1 MKILS
6 IEQNINSIQYSLKK
20 DMLVPCWVYSV
31 PIKVRKGSQL
41 NFIEKT
47 VLELIQIDD
56 SLKNNIERLSS
67 TLGFFSHNKKED
79 KTEILKLILKK
90 IDSLSIEVIKNEL
103 DEKNVDVNIYQFYQ
117 EVYSNE
123 VLPVV
128 TKDVKNYSYSENN
141 SKFHENYFRKIIFK
155 PNISSSKTIESFLID
170 KFDKNNHT
178 YPSQSDLIK
187 TIFLH
192 NQSDCE
198 TCHKIDYTDTN
209 IDINEKPELVYLHT
223 KFYIPSSINMEQII
237 ITNGFTNGFSSLFR
251 NIFMDQFQELL
262 KLFRAESPVDVE
274 KRKETDIKIP
284 FDNHI
289 NHYPVIVSNIR
300 NIEKAFPGLQDLL
313 SDSKELKKAK
323 KIAETYYD
331 IIEEL
336 LKNLTIDKKYN
347 SSLKD
352 KGLIKKSAK
361 DIGFKISS
369 KNKFKIFNV
378 SSSKD
383 NLQKYLAKAIIY
395 KVKEL
400 YEIADKYPKFLYILE
415 ELFPY
420 RNAFK
425 HSDNESNIEKINE
438 NRLTQYKSIIYN
450 LISIVL
456 KINQTTNE
464 IEYFNDD
471 IGYIQNAYI
480 KLESELSI
488 ETMSKLPQEIKD
500 NLVSINF
507 YLSEEN
513 DFDTNKYNTVKDV
526 INTIYSTFEFILKKL
541 VYNIPS
547 DKKQQIS
554 DKEIVLNKIQL
565 SEISLGES
573 LTSVGENMLNQALN
587 NTGGSLGAYMLIYL
601 YFQDYTEHEFI
612 SLIEEILI
620 LRKHGVPTMEE
631 VQNIT
636 KNKLDNLK
644 KESYQYLEKLL
655 EKL

>member
-6 IEQNINSIQYSLKK
+6 IEQNNDSIQYSLKR

-31 PIKVRKGSQL
+31 PIKVKKGSQL

-47 VLELIQIDD
+47 VLELIQIDN
-56 SLKNNIERLSS
+56 SLKNDIERLSS
-67 TLGFFSHNKKED
+67 ILGFFSHDKKED

-90 IDSLSIEVIKNEL
+90 IDSLRLEEIENEL
-103 DEKNVDVNIYQFYQ
+103 DEKDDDVNIYQFYQ

-123 VLPVV
+123 VLPIV

-141 SKFHENYFRKIIFK
+141 AKFHENYFRKIIFK
-155 PNISSSKTIESFLID
+155 PNISSSKTIKSFLID
-170 KFDKNNHT
+170 KFDKNTYT

-192 NQSDCE
+192 NQSNCE

-223 KFYIPSSINMEQII
+223 KLYIPSNNIEKII

-251 NIFMDQFQELL
+251 NIFMDQFQEFL
-262 KLFRAESPVDVE
+262 KLFREELATDVD

-289 NHYPVIVSNIR
+289 NHYPVIESNIR
-300 NIEKAFPGLQDLL
+300 KIEKEFPILQDNL
-313 SDSKELKKAK
+313 SNSKEIKSAK
-323 KIAETYYD
+323 KIAEIYYD

-336 LKNLTIDKKYN
+336 LKNLTINKKYN

-352 KGLIKKSAK
+352 KVLLKKLAI
-361 DIGFKISS
+361 DIGFKINS

-378 SSSKD
+378 SFSKD

-438 NRLTQYKSIIYN
+438 YKLIKYKSIVYDI
-450 LISIVL
+450 ISIVL

-464 IEYFNDD
+464 IEYINDD
-471 IGYIQNAYI
+471 MGYIQNAYI
-480 KLESELSI
+480 RLESELSI

-500 NLVSINF
+500 NFVSINF

-513 DFDTNKYNTVKDV
+513 DFDTNKYNTVKEV

-541 VYNIPS
+541 VNNIPS
-547 DKKQQIS
+547 EKKQQFS
-554 DKEIVLNKIQL
+554 DKKRALSKIQS
-565 SEISLGES
+565 SEITLGES

-601 YFQDYTEHEFI
+601 YFQDYTENEFI
-612 SLIEEILI
+612 NLIEEILI

-636 KNKLDNLK
+636 KDKLDNLK
-644 KESYQYLEKLL
+644 QESYKYLEKLL
-655 EKL
+655 EEI

>member
-6 IEQNINSIQYSLKK
+6 IEQNNDSIQYSLKR
-20 DMLVPCWVYSV
+20 DILVPCWVYSV
-31 PIKVRKGSQL
+31 PIKVKKGSQL

-47 VLELIQIDD
+47 VLELIQIDN
-56 SLKNNIERLSS
+56 SLKNDIERLSS
-67 TLGFFSHNKKED
+67 ILGFFSHDKKED
-79 KTEILKLILKK
+79 KTEILELILKK
-90 IDSLSIEVIKNEL
+90 IDSLRLEEIENEL
-103 DEKNVDVNIYQFYQ
+103 DEKDVDVNIYQFYQ

-123 VLPVV
+123 VLPIV
-128 TKDVKNYSYSENN
+128 TKDIKNYSFSENN
-141 SKFHENYFRKIIFK
+141 VKFHENYFRKIIFK
-155 PNISSSKTIESFLID
+155 PNISSSKTIKSFLID
-170 KFDKNNHT
+170 KFDKNT
-178 YPSQSDLIK
+178 YSYPSQSDLIK

-192 NQSDCE
+192 NQSNCE

-209 IDINEKPELVYLHT
+209 IDINEKPELVHLHT
-223 KFYIPSSINMEQII
+223 KLYIPSSNIEQII

-251 NIFMDQFQELL
+251 NIFMNQFQEFL
-262 KLFRAESPVDVE
+262 KLFREELATDVD

-289 NHYPVIVSNIR
+289 NHYPVIESNIR
-300 NIEKAFPGLQDLL
+300 KIEKELPILQDNL
-313 SDSKELKKAK
+313 SNSKEIKSAK

-336 LKNLTIDKKYN
+336 LKNLTINKKYN

-352 KGLIKKSAK
+352 KVLLKKLAI
-361 DIGFKISS
+361 DIGFKINS

-378 SSSKD
+378 SYNKD
-383 NLQKYLAKAIIY
+383 NLQKYLAKTIIY

-400 YEIADKYPKFLYILE
+400 YEIADKYPKLLYILE
-415 ELFPY
+415 ELFSY

-438 NRLTQYKSIIYN
+438 YKLIKYKSIVYDI
-450 LISIVL
+450 ISIVL
-456 KINQTTNE
+456 KVNQTTNE
-464 IEYFNDD
+464 IEYINDD

-480 KLESELSI
+480 RLESELSI

-513 DFDTNKYNTVKDV
+513 DFDTNKYNTVKEV
-526 INTIYSTFEFILKKL
+526 INIIYSTFEFILKKL
-541 VYNIPS
+541 VNTIPS
-547 DKKQQIS
+547 EKKQQVL
-554 DKEIVLNKIQL
+554 DKEIVLKKIQL
-565 SEISLGES
+565 SEITLGES

-601 YFQDYTEHEFI
+601 YFQDYTENDFI
-612 SLIEEILI
+612 SLIEEVLI

-631 VQNIT
+631 IQNIT
-636 KNKLDNLK
+636 KDKLDNLK
-644 KESYQYLEKLL
+644 QESYKHLEKLL
-655 EKL
+655 EEI

>member
-6 IEQNINSIQYSLKK
+6 IEQNSDSIQYSLKR
-20 DMLVPCWVYSV
+20 DMLIPCWVYSV
-31 PIKVRKGSQL
+31 PIKVKKGSQL

-47 VLELIQIDD
+47 VLELIQIDN
-56 SLKNNIERLSS
+56 SLKNDIERLSS
-67 TLGFFSHNKKED
+67 TLGFFSHDKKED
-79 KTEILKLILKK
+79 KTEILELILKK
-90 IDSLSIEVIKNEL
+90 IDSLGLEVIQNEL
-103 DEKNVDVNIYQFYQ
+103 DEKDVDVNIYQFYQ

-123 VLPVV
+123 ILPIV
-128 TKDVKNYSYSENN
+128 TKDVKNYSYCENN
-141 SKFHENYFRKIIFK
+141 TKFHENYFRKIIFK
-155 PNISSSKTIESFLID
+155 PNISSSKTIKSFLID
-170 KFDKNNHT
+170 RFDKNT
-178 YPSQSDLIK
+178 YTNPSQSDLIK
-187 TIFLH
+187 TVFLH
-192 NQSDCE
+192 NQSNCE

-223 KFYIPSSINMEQII
+223 KLYIPSNNIEKII

-251 NIFMDQFQELL
+251 NIFMDQFQEFL
-262 KLFRAESPVDVE
+262 KLFREELATDVD

-289 NHYPVIVSNIR
+289 NHYPVIESNIR
-300 NIEKAFPGLQDLL
+300 KIEKELPILQNNL
-313 SDSKELKKAK
+313 SNSKEIKSAK
-323 KIAETYYD
+323 KIAEIYYD

-352 KGLIKKSAK
+352 KGLLKKLAK
-361 DIGFKISS
+361 DIGFKISN

-383 NLQKYLAKAIIY
+383 NLQKYLAKSIIY
-395 KVKEL
+395 KAKEL
-400 YEIADKYPKFLYILE
+400 YEIADKYPKLLYILE

-438 NRLTQYKSIIYN
+438 YKLIKYKCIVYDI
-450 LISIVL
+450 ISIVL

-464 IEYFNDD
+464 IENINDD
-471 IGYIQNAYI
+471 TGYIQNAYI
-480 KLESELSI
+480 RLESELSI

-513 DFDTNKYNTVKDV
+513 DFDTNKYNTVKEV

-541 VYNIPS
+541 VHNISS

-554 DKEIVLNKIQL
+554 DKEIVLNKIQS
-565 SEISLGES
+565 SEITLGES

-601 YFQDYTEHEFI
+601 YFQDYIENDFI

-636 KNKLDNLK
+636 KDKLDNLK
-644 KESYQYLEKLL
+644 QESYKHLEKLL
-655 EKL
+655 ERL

>member
-6 IEQNINSIQYSLKK
+6 IEQNNDSIQYSLKR

-31 PIKVRKGSQL
+31 PIKVKKGSQL

-47 VLELIQIDD
+47 VLELIQIDN
-56 SLKNNIERLSS
+56 SLKNDIERLSS
-67 TLGFFSHNKKED
+67 ILGFFSHDKKED

-90 IDSLSIEVIKNEL
+90 IDSLRLEEIENEL
-103 DEKNVDVNIYQFYQ
+103 DEKDVDVNIYQFYQ

-123 VLPVV
+123 VLPIV

-141 SKFHENYFRKIIFK
+141 AKFHENYFRKIIFK
-155 PNISSSKTIESFLID
+155 PNISSSKTIKSFLID
-170 KFDKNNHT
+170 KFDKNTYT

-192 NQSDCE
+192 NQSNCE

-223 KFYIPSSINMEQII
+223 KLYIPSNNIEKII

-251 NIFMDQFQELL
+251 NIFMDQFQEFL
-262 KLFRAESPVDVE
+262 KLFREELATDVD

-289 NHYPVIVSNIR
+289 NHYPVIESNIR
-300 NIEKAFPGLQDLL
+300 KIEKEFPILQDNL
-313 SDSKELKKAK
+313 SNSKEIKSAK
-323 KIAETYYD
+323 KIAEIYYD

-336 LKNLTIDKKYN
+336 LKNLTINKKYN

-352 KGLIKKSAK
+352 KVLLKKLAI
-361 DIGFKISS
+361 DIGFKINS

-378 SSSKD
+378 SFSKD

-438 NRLTQYKSIIYN
+438 YKLIKYKSIVYDI
-450 LISIVL
+450 ISIVL

-464 IEYFNDD
+464 IEYINDD
-471 IGYIQNAYI
+471 MGYIQNAYI
-480 KLESELSI
+480 RLESELSI

-500 NLVSINF
+500 NFVSINF

-513 DFDTNKYNTVKDV
+513 DFDTNKYNTVKEV

-541 VYNIPS
+541 VNNIPS
-547 DKKQQIS
+547 EKKQQFS
-554 DKEIVLNKIQL
+554 DKKRALSKIQS
-565 SEISLGES
+565 SEITLGES
-573 LTSVGENMLNQALN
+573 LTSVGEKMLNQALN

-601 YFQDYTEHEFI
+601 YFQDYTENEFI
-612 SLIEEILI
+612 NLIEEILI

-636 KNKLDNLK
+636 KDKLDNLK
-644 KESYQYLEKLL
+644 QESYKYLEKLL
-655 EKL
+655 EEI

>member
-6 IEQNINSIQYSLKK
+6 IEQNNDSIQYSLKR

-31 PIKVRKGSQL
+31 PIKVKKGSQL

-47 VLELIQIDD
+47 VLELIQIDN
-56 SLKNNIERLSS
+56 SLKNDIERLSS
-67 TLGFFSHNKKED
+67 ILGFFSHDKKED

-90 IDSLSIEVIKNEL
+90 IDSLRLEEIENEL
-103 DEKNVDVNIYQFYQ
+103 DEKDVDVNIYQFYQ

-123 VLPVV
+123 VLPIV

-141 SKFHENYFRKIIFK
+141 AKFHENYFRKIIFK
-155 PNISSSKTIESFLID
+155 PNISSSKTIKSFLID
-170 KFDKNNHT
+170 KFDKNTYT

-192 NQSDCE
+192 NQSNCE

-223 KFYIPSSINMEQII
+223 KLYIPSNNIEKII

-251 NIFMDQFQELL
+251 NIFMDQFQEFL
-262 KLFRAESPVDVE
+262 KLFREELATDVD

-289 NHYPVIVSNIR
+289 NHYPVIESNIR
-300 NIEKAFPGLQDLL
+300 KIEKEFPILQDNL
-313 SDSKELKKAK
+313 SNSKEIKSAK
-323 KIAETYYD
+323 KIAEIYYD

-336 LKNLTIDKKYN
+336 LKNLTINKKYN

-352 KGLIKKSAK
+352 KVLLKKLAI
-361 DIGFKISS
+361 DIGFKINS

-378 SSSKD
+378 SFSKD

-438 NRLTQYKSIIYN
+438 YKLIKYKSIVYDI
-450 LISIVL
+450 ISIVL

-464 IEYFNDD
+464 IEYINDD
-471 IGYIQNAYI
+471 MGYIQNAYI
-480 KLESELSI
+480 RLESELSI

-500 NLVSINF
+500 NFVSINF

-513 DFDTNKYNTVKDV
+513 DFDTNKYNTVKEV

-541 VYNIPS
+541 VNNIPS
-547 DKKQQIS
+547 EKKQQFS
-554 DKEIVLNKIQL
+554 DKKRALSKIQS
-565 SEISLGES
+565 SEITLGES

-601 YFQDYTEHEFI
+601 YFQDYTENEFI
-612 SLIEEILI
+612 NLIEEILI

-636 KNKLDNLK
+636 KDKLDNLK
-644 KESYQYLEKLL
+644 QESYKYLEKLL
-655 EKL
+655 EEI